1 MCVCVCF
8 APMLAT
14 KEQLKGIE
22 ATISQGLDG
31 LKLSA
36 LDELK
41 ASLDKVKLEI
51 NRVSG
56 DIQRGNHIK

>member
-1 MCVCVCF
+1 
-8 APMLAT
+8 MLAT

-31 LKLSA
+31 LELSA

-41 ASLDKVKLEI
+41 ASLDKVKLEM
-51 NRVSG
+51 NRFSG